1 MPNVARAFT
10 LRSPGPPW
18 RATEAPYRAQQR
30 RAVIRDGTCFHK
42 EGPVPKK
49 KPIAWLALLLVF
61 GLVAAA
67 CGNDKT
73 STSDTT
79 APSGGAADACPADVT
94 GALTVSGSSTVEPI
108 SSAVGEK
115 LLDCSGI
122 EATVDGPGTGDG
134 FKLFC
139 AGDTDIS
146 DASRPI
152 KPEEAQ
158 TCADAGI
165 EFIELKIAFDGI
177 SVLTNPANDTVECLS
192 FEDLYALVGPEAAG
206 VKNWKDGAALASELG
221 STTALPDA
229 ELVVTA
235 PGAES
240 GTYDSFLEIAFKKI
254 AEARVA
260 AGKITKDQIPT
271 ARPDYASQADD
282 TAIIAAMEASDTPLG
297 WVGFAFA
304 EEAGS
309 KVKELAV
316 AAEPGGDCI
325 APSAE
330 TIADG
335 TYPLSRSL
343 YVYVNAKSAAD
354 NPAVASYVDYY
365 LSDEGIASVNEVG
378 YVDLP
383 ADQLDASRAT
393 WEAKTVG
400 TTAG

>member
-1 MPNVARAFT
+1 
-10 LRSPGPPW
+10 
-18 RATEAPYRAQQR
+18 
-30 RAVIRDGTCFHK
+30 
-42 EGPVPKK
+42 VPKK
-49 KPIAWLALLLVF
+49 KPIVWLSLLLAF

-67 CGNDKT
+67 CGDDDDT
-73 STSDTT
+73 AGDTT
-79 APSGGAADACPADVT
+79 GGDGASAEACPADVE
-94 GALTVSGSSTVEPI
+94 GELTISGSSTVEPI
-108 SSAVGEK
+108 SAAVGEK

-122 EATVDGPGTGDG
+122 GATVDGPGTGDG

-152 KPEEAQ
+152 KDEEAQ
-158 TCADAGI
+158 ACADAGI
-165 EFIELKIAFDGI
+165 EFIELKVGFDGI
-177 SVLTNPANDTVECLS
+177 SVLTNPANDSVECLS
-192 FEDLYALVGPEAAG
+192 FEDLYALVGPEAEG
-206 VKNWKDGAALASELG
+206 VDNWQDATALATELG
-221 STTALPDA
+221 STTELPDA

-240 GTYDSFLEIAFKKI
+240 GTYDSFLEIAFKSI
-254 AEARVA
+254 AEARVE
-260 AGKITKDQIPT
+260 AGKITEDQIAT

-304 EEAGS
+304 EEAGDKVTEIAVS
-309 KVKELAV
+309 K
-316 AAEPGGDCI
+316 EPGGECI

-343 YVYVNAKSAAD
+343 YIYVNAAAAD
-354 NPAVASYVDYY
+354 ENPAVASYVDYY
-365 LSDEGIASVNEVG
+365 LSDEGIASVAEVG

-383 ADQLDASRAT
+383 ADQLDATRAT
-393 WEAKTVG
+393 WEARTVG

>member
-1 MPNVARAFT
+1 
-10 LRSPGPPW
+10 LSP
-18 RATEAPYRAQQR
+18 
-30 RAVIRDGTCFHK
+30 K
-42 EGPVPKK
+42 EGIVPKK
-49 KPIAWLALLLVF
+49 KPVLWLCLLLAF

-67 CGNDKT
+67 CADDDDAGSD
-73 STSDTT
+73 ST
-79 APSGGAADACPADVT
+79 GAAGVSTEACPTDVE
-94 GALTVSGSSTVEPI
+94 GELTISGSSTVEPI
-108 SSAVGEK
+108 SAAVGEK

-122 EATVDGPGTGDG
+122 GATVDGPGTGDG

-152 KPEEAQ
+152 KDEEAQ
-158 TCADAGI
+158 VCADAGI
-165 EFIELKIAFDGI
+165 DFIELKVAFDGI

-192 FEDLYALVGPEAAG
+192 FEDLYALIGPEAKGIDRWSDA
-206 VKNWKDGAALASELG
+206 AALAGELG
-221 STTALPDA
+221 STTELPDA
-229 ELVVTA
+229 ELTITA

-240 GTYDSFLEIAFKKI
+240 GTYDSFLEIVFADVS
-254 AEARVA
+254 EARA
-260 AGKITKDQIPT
+260 AEGKITEDEVET

-304 EEAGS
+304 EEAGDE
-309 KVKELAV
+309 VKELSV
-316 AAEPGGDCI
+316 SAEGGECI

-335 TYPLSRSL
+335 SYPISRAL
-343 YVYVNAKSAAD
+343 YIYVNAASVEE
-354 NPAVASYVDYY
+354 NPAVTGYVDYY
-365 LSDEGIASVNEVG
+365 LSDEGIASVAEVG

-383 ADQLDASRAT
+383 ADQLDATRAT